1 MPKGSKFSICIANPP
16 YNNGLHE
23 KFLEKF
29 LDISEQVI
37 SIQPAS
43 WLLTKKKNKKICDKL
58 DKVYCNIETVN
69 GNDVFDAGFTSN
81 LCIIKTNNNEIS
93 EIIFNGE
100 KFNNIYDIEIVND
113 KLFVQF
119 KHIILPLANN
129 QNLSDN
135 LLLMS
140 DYKYM
145 KHNNRDIN
153 LTDETWIIRQASI
166 RGHVSSNGKADD
178 FYTIISNNDEFLK
191 NSFYGK
197 FKDMKKLSGEG
208 RGALNFYYAFNTKLE
223 LFNFINYLKTDFV
236 RACLYLIKTS
246 ANLMRGELKYIP
258 WLDFLDSHF
267 SKSPREIDD
276 WLFKKYNISGEI
288 RKHIEEILPDYYNIR
303 KKYE

>member
-23 KFLEKF
+23 KFLTKF
-29 LDISEQVI
+29 LDISEQVV

-43 WLLTKKKNKKICDKL
+43 WLLAKKKNKKICDKL
-58 DKVYCNIETVN
+58 NKVYCNIETVN
-69 GNDVFDAGFTSN
+69 GNNVFDAGFTSN
-81 LCIIKTNNNEIS
+81 LCIIKTNSGEIT
-93 EIIFNGE
+93 ETIFDGE
-100 KFNNIYDIEIVND
+100 KFNNIYDIEIIND

-119 KHIILPLANN
+119 KHIILPLANK
-129 QNLSDN
+129 QNLLDN

-153 LTDETWIIRQASI
+153 LTDDSWIIRQVSI
-166 RGHVSSNGKADD
+166 RGHISANGKADD

-197 FKDMKKLSGEG
+197 FKDMKKISGEG
-208 RGALNFYYAFNTKLE
+208 RGALNFYYAFNNKSE

-236 RACLYLIKTS
+236 RSCLYLIKTS
-246 ANLMRGELKYIP
+246 TNLMRGELKYIP
-258 WLDFLDSHF
+258 WFDFSDSHF

-276 WLFKKYNISGEI
+276 WLFKKYNISDEI

-303 KKYE
+303 K